1 MNSSRLAGRDMK
13 SERHLITGV
22 CNCNATSCDYATC
35 DNTTGVAQM
44 WNWGFEEIVPLESL
58 SNKTICPSVW
68 IKDLTAGG
76 TSTMQLPCLPMPV
89 TMLPKAALGSSN
101 SAINAF
107 SSSATRIR
115 NEETGLTRNNLHI
128 VFTVAPEDPTHYLVG
143 GGMYS
148 YDGGASW
155 DSIGTE
161 TYYEQHIDPNHDR
174 TVWGQAWQFDYEATT
189 AGIPSTAREVCFRV
203 WLTDTN
209 TGKTA
214 WLNATSAME
223 MHCMPVCTQLIQF
236 HWPKGYCPGTPTIK
250 TRGLPL
256 SRGGG
261 PVAPRAH

>member
-1 MNSSRLAGRDMK
+1 MRNFLHRKARSHRLHNQHACVCSPETEICRCFVHLVFAVTPSQFTNTLIGGGTYAMNSSRLAGRDMK

-128 VFTVAPEDPTHYLVG
+128 VFTAAPEDPTHYLVG

-155 DSIGTE
+155 DSKGTAPAHPRSRPGASHFHAGAARLPRGPI
-161 TYYEQHIDPNHDR
+161 QPAHPAR
-174 TVWGQAWQFDYEATT
+174 PRGAAATPPPIVHSI
-189 AGIPSTAREVCFRV
+189 A
-203 WLTDTN
+203 L
-209 TGKTA
+209 
-214 WLNATSAME
+214 
-223 MHCMPVCTQLIQF
+223 
-236 HWPKGYCPGTPTIK
+236 
-250 TRGLPL
+250 
-256 SRGGG
+256 
-261 PVAPRAH
+261 